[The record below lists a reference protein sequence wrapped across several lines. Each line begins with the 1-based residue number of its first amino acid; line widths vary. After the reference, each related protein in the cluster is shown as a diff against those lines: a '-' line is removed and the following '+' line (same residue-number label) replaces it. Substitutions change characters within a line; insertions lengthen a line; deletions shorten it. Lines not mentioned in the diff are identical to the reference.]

1 MSTNTLTLGQVEARN
16 VIRAIGIDIPADTA
30 KRTRLHHRMVDS
42 WGRNPDNEWTPG
54 QGVCKVCAKRFC
66 PAGEDIVTVEL
77 FGEPMTIPV
86 PVCEECSPLV
96 SDHYRQ
102 RDEDGSQ
109 DATATPQ
116 WDEMCPLRFKEAIA
130 MPSLPPRIDRAAFG
144 RVEGWKGG
152 SRGLYVFGPTGTG
165 KTTAFWALARLLE
178 QDGTKPVILRA
189 IELGRQLSTAARDL
203 KDVQHL
209 CRCRV
214 LMIDDL
220 GKEKANPA
228 MSSLLSEVFDARY
241 GDRLP
246 VIVTTRFSSE
256 ELRDRFA
263 EPSIG
268 EDICRRLFE
277 LCDGV
282 TFEVAK

>member
-1 MSTNTLTLGQVEARN
+1 MTTSTLTLGQVEARN
-16 VIRAIGIDIPADTA
+16 VIRAIGIDIPADMA
-30 KRTRLHHRMVDS
+30 KRTRLHHRMVES
-42 WGRNPDNEWTPG
+42 WGRNATNEWLPG
-54 QGVCKVCAKRFC
+54 QGVCKVCARRFC
-66 PAGEDIVTVEL
+66 AAGEDIVETEL
-77 FGEPMTIPV
+77 MGESITIPV
-86 PVCEECSPLV
+86 PVCDDCSPLV
-96 SDHYRQ
+96 SEHYHQ
-102 RDEDGSQ
+102 GEQADGE

-116 WDEMCPLRFKEAIA
+116 WDEMCPLRFKEAIQ
-130 MPSLPPRIDRAAFG
+130 MPSLPPRIDRSAFS
-144 RVEGWKGG
+144 RVEGWKWHP
-152 SRGLYVFGPTGTG
+152 RGLYVVGPTGTG
-165 KTTAFWALARLLE
+165 KTTAFWALARELE

-189 IELGRQLSTAARDL
+189 VELGRQLSTAARDL

-246 VIVTTRFSSE
+246 VIVTTRFSSK
-256 ELRDRFA
+256 ELRERFA

-268 EDICRRLFE
+268 EDICRRLYE

-282 TFEVAK
+282 TFEATK

>member
-1 MSTNTLTLGQVEARN
+1 
-16 VIRAIGIDIPADTA
+16 
-30 KRTRLHHRMVDS
+30 
-42 WGRNPDNEWTPG
+42 
-54 QGVCKVCAKRFC
+54 
-66 PAGEDIVTVEL
+66 
-77 FGEPMTIPV
+77 
-86 PVCEECSPLV
+86 
-96 SDHYRQ
+96 
-102 RDEDGSQ
+102 
-109 DATATPQ
+109 
-116 WDEMCPLRFKEAIA
+116 
-130 MPSLPPRIDRAAFG
+130 
-144 RVEGWKGG
+144 
-152 SRGLYVFGPTGTG
+152 
-165 KTTAFWALARLLE
+165 
-178 QDGTKPVILRA
+178 LRA

-246 VIVTTRFSSE
+246 VIVTTRFSSK

-282 TFEVAK
+282 QFNAAAQ